1 MTHRVE
7 ALRNDH
13 RLDQFACG
21 KAPLDEWLKQHA
33 RNAAG
38 QGTRTYVLL
47 DTENNS
53 IVGYFAIAPHLVERD
68 EVSPKIGRGAPR
80 QIPAILLAKLALDQD
95 SHGSGLGRVLLV
107 RALEKII
114 DAAKHA
120 GGKLVVVDAIDDEAA
135 DFYEHHDFDRVPGN
149 PHRLLMK
156 ISTAARG
163 LDIPWP

>member
-21 KAPLDEWLKQHA
+21 KPPLDEWLKQCA
-33 RNAAG
+33 RNATG

-47 DTENNS
+47 ETEKNS

-95 SHGSGLGRVLLV
+95 SHGSGLGRLLLV
-107 RALEKII
+107 RELEKII
-114 DAAKHA
+114 DAAKQA
-120 GGKLVVVDAIDDEAA
+120 GGKLVVVGALDDEAA
-135 DFYEHHDFDRVPGN
+135 DFYEHHDFDRVPGD

-156 ISTAARG
+156 ISTAARA